1 MVEEYIYAEDR
12 QNKVYH
18 AFMSELSSCI
28 RPWNGGGSSRKY
40 PWYPEGGSTV
50 GKPGRGG
57 GGGYPG
63 CRGNGGCI
71 P

>member
-1 MVEEYIYAEDR
+1 
-12 QNKVYH
+12 
-18 AFMSELSSCI
+18 MSELSSCI